1 MPEERNETLA
11 SEIYRDLKEEL
22 KFKNRLIVG
31 LVAALLLMGLWHNW
45 RWSLFD
51 TYDIDAGDSGNAIYM
66 GGDNTGGVYSAESGG
81 AASEGRQG
89 AGSQG

>member
-1 MPEERNETLA
+1 MEERDQTLA
-11 SEIYRDLKEEL
+11 SEIYGDLKQEL
-22 KFKNRLIVG
+22 KFKNYLILF
-31 LVAALLLMGLWHNW
+31 LVAALLACNLWHNW

-81 AASEGRQG
+81 ASSAGRQD
-89 AGSQG
+89 